1 MTQSPEAVDP
11 LATIATKLQRLRSSI
26 RRAGMAM
33 SEGSQKY
40 VSSRS
45 GAYLAQQVEE
55 LREQV
60 EALNAEVQHL
70 RDSR

>member
-1 MTQSPEAVDP
+1 
-11 LATIATKLQRLRSSI
+11 
-26 RRAGMAM
+26 M